1 MNRSKYNIEKRNTEK
16 KLREIHKV
24 KRILSRYDDK
34 IMVLIRTASK
44 TPKTKTDDWN
54 DLIKDYNKTVKA
66 LYRELIKADFEK
78 NQTDKQDV
86 INYFMRLSSISPFP
100 RVILKNK

>member
-1 MNRSKYNIEKRNTEK
+1 MDRSQININKRKTEK
-16 KLREIHKV
+16 LLREQHKI

-34 IMVLIRTASK
+34 IMALIKTSRK
-44 TPKTKTDDWN
+44 TPKNKTDDWN

-66 LYRELIKADFEK
+66 LYRELVKADFEK
-78 NQTDKQDV
+78 NHNDKQDV